1 MLFDEYLKSKKI
13 DPEAFLKNEPEIFSN
28 WKNLFEQMHPASFT
42 SRFLF
47 KINGI
52 RRNFQLRTEVTQAT
66 PAAVKPKP
74 VIRPKIS

>member
-13 DPEAFLKNEPEIFSN
+13 DPEAFQKNNPEIFSN
-28 WKNLFEQMHPASFT
+28 WKILFEQMHPASFT

-47 KINGI
+47 KINGM
-52 RRNFQLRTEVTQAT
+52 RRSFQLPAEVIPAT

-74 VIRPKIS
+74 VIKPKIS

>member
-1 MLFDEYLKSKKI
+1 MMFDEYLKSKKI
-13 DPEAFLKNEPEIFSN
+13 DSEAFQKNEPETFSN
-28 WKNLFEQMHPASFT
+28 WKALFEQMHPASFT

-52 RRNFQLRTEVTQAT
+52 RRKYMLQVETTTMT
-66 PAAVKPKP
+66 PAAVKPKQ